1 MIIITRDFLPG
12 RILPLSTQNLSVA
25 TISPRLDQE
34 PKCPAG
40 DLSIYLSERVI
51 NTQKSNFPAG
61 DGDDSDGDGGGG
73 DGGDGGD
80 GSDGGDGGDG
90 EDDADAN
97 ISPLERSH
105 EDLNKKQSVT
115 F

>member
-1 MIIITRDFLPG
+1 M
-12 RILPLSTQNLSVA
+12 
-25 TISPRLDQE
+25 
-34 PKCPAG
+34 
-40 DLSIYLSERVI
+40 I

-61 DGDDSDGDGGGG
+61 DGDDSDGGGGGG

-80 GSDGGDGGDG
+80 GSDGDDGGDG
-90 EDDADAN
+90 EDDVDAN
-97 ISPLERSH
+97 IFPLERSH

>member
-1 MIIITRDFLPG
+1 M
-12 RILPLSTQNLSVA
+12 PLSTQNLSVA

-40 DLSIYLSERVI
+40 DLSICLSERGI

-61 DGDDSDGDGGGG
+61 DGDDSDGGG

-90 EDDADAN
+90 EDDVDAN

>member
-1 MIIITRDFLPG
+1 M
-12 RILPLSTQNLSVA
+12 PLSTQNLSVA

-61 DGDDSDGDGGGG
+61 DGDGDDSDGSG

-80 GSDGGDGGDG
+80 GSDGGDG